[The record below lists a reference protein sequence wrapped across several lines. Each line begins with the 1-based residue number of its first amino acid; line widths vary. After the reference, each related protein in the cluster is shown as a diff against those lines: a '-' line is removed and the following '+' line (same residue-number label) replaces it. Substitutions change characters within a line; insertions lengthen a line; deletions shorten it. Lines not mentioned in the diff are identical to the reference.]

1 MAKTKSTR
9 RIKCRNS
16 FERTILNELDT
27 MKVYYQYEPFRI
39 PYQKPVSHYLPDIV
53 LDNGTI
59 IEIKG
64 IFDAQDRKKHLLLK
78 EQHPNLNVHFVFQQ
92 SNKKITK
99 SSKTTYAAWCEK
111 HGFPYAEKHLPKEWK
126 YK

>member
-1 MAKTKSTR
+1 MAKTKRPR

-27 MKVYYQYEPFRI
+27 MNVSYQYEPFRI

-64 IFDAQDRKKHLLLK
+64 LFDAQDRKKHLLLK

-111 HGFPYAEKHLPKEWK
+111 NGFPYAEKHLPKEWK